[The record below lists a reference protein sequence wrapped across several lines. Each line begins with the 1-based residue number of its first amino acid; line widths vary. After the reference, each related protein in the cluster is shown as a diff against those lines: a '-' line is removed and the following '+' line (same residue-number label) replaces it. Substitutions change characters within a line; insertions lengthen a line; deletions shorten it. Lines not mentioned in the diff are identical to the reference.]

1 MADNTRL
8 QNQEFLHRFYY
19 FLLAL
24 LGLNLLF
31 VVLRL
36 VSSGYVFFDD
46 IEHLR
51 AAYFVSNGE
60 VPYRDFFE
68 HHHPL
73 FWYVL
78 APLVAILP
86 HNTVL
91 AVYSGRIVCLCIS
104 LVTFFYIYKIEKR
117 FIGGKICALICLN
130 LYFWSNGDTPTSSL
144 FFIKPDIIQ
153 RCFWFIGLYYL
164 FGYFHYKKIRD
175 LHICA
180 ISFTLSF
187 LFLQTAAFLF
197 FPLVVPIG
205 YFLYKN
211 PQRFS
216 DFIKASVFP
225 LLLLG
230 AVVLWLLK
238 LGIFNQY
245 LELNWSLNSFLAQLW
260 LGLPFPYKAVSVLPL
275 LALLSFFVYLRRRKT
290 NPYYLILCFLFAC
303 ELLLRLHL
311 TYVDHYCQILIIYAS
326 LIAAPLFRKNRL
338 CLILFFCAATLNTFA
353 EFIHMPINTFA
364 SYKILDEEP
373 YGININSGVFTK
385 RVSYYWSH
393 TLAETVHDIHFH
405 TVNDYDV
412 NKLAEKYPPKYIYFF
427 PQWSDGEYKLLQ
439 QKLSPQQLN
448 IFAKHYIHGDILNNY
463 THVKTFIYQKK
474 EDVDD

>member
-1 MADNTRL
+1 MSDNTRL
-8 QNQEFLHRFYY
+8 QNQEFLRRFYY
-19 FLLAL
+19 FLLVL

-31 VVLRL
+31 VILRL
-36 VSSGYVFFDD
+36 ISSGYAFFDD

-60 VPYRDFFE
+60 IPYRDFFE

-86 HNTVL
+86 HNTVW
-91 AVYSGRIVCLCIS
+91 AIYSGRIVCLCIS
-104 LVTFFYIYKIEKR
+104 LITFFYIYKIEKR

-164 FGYFHYKKIRD
+164 FRYFHYKKIRN

-197 FPLVVPIG
+197 IPLVVPVG

-230 AVVLWLLK
+230 ACVLWLLK
-238 LGIFNQY
+238 LGTFDRYI
-245 LELNWSLNSFLAQLW
+245 ELNWSLNSFLAPLW
-260 LGLPFPYKAVSVLPL
+260 LNSPFPYKVVSVLPIG
-275 LALLSFFVYLRRRKT
+275 AY
-290 NPYYLILCFLFAC
+290 
-303 ELLLRLHL
+303 
-311 TYVDHYCQILIIYAS
+311 
-326 LIAAPLFRKNRL
+326 
-338 CLILFFCAATLNTFA
+338 ILFCLCA
-353 EFIHMPINTFA
+353 
-364 SYKILDEEP
+364 
-373 YGININSGVFTK
+373 
-385 RVSYYWSH
+385 
-393 TLAETVHDIHFH
+393 
-405 TVNDYDV
+405 
-412 NKLAEKYPPKYIYFF
+412 PPK
-427 PQWSDGEYKLLQ
+427 D
-439 QKLSPQQLN
+439 
-448 IFAKHYIHGDILNNY
+448 
-463 THVKTFIYQKK
+463 
-474 EDVDD
+474 